1 MTAFDTALVLGS
13 AAAALTWAALAAH
26 VLTVQHWRARAHAAV
41 ANALAALASDEVR
54 LLTVVERLARVRPL
68 LAHASREMIMR
79 AAADDE
85 TTPEMFDVWAE
96 YLASTWGLDILEQ
109 DAAAHHNARD
119 KWRRMTALR
128 ILGHL
133 DHPRGIALLARAV
146 SESDEDV
153 ALVAL
158 AQLGQ
163 SNDPHAVRILIDAL
177 VHQPHPAARVAA
189 QLDRSP
195 QYLAVHLQP
204 LLGHADP
211 VVRMWAATL
220 LGRYPEVPG
229 LERELTTLADDA
241 DPRVRKAAV
250 QSLGLVGDVEAT
262 RAALRL
268 LTDPVPFVRATAAR
282 ALGVLDRP
290 EYAREVTT
298 LLGDRDWWVRF
309 AAKECLEMMGE
320 DIWPVL
326 VRLLDSPDR
335 FVRNGAA
342 EVFQNL
348 GLLDSFILMEAA
360 SDGPAADK
368 IDMLRRIT
376 VAGGVRLT
384 DSLVERAGAAMGLR
398 VRQLLTTI
406 GLEHVEAA

>member
-1 MTAFDTALVLGS
+1 
-13 AAAALTWAALAAH
+13 
-26 VLTVQHWRARAHAAV
+26 
-41 ANALAALASDEVR
+41 
-54 LLTVVERLARVRPL
+54 
-68 LAHASREMIMR
+68 
-79 AAADDE
+79 
-85 TTPEMFDVWAE
+85 
-96 YLASTWGLDILEQ
+96 
-109 DAAAHHNARD
+109 
-119 KWRRMTALR
+119 MTALR

-133 DHPRGIALLARAV
+133 DQTLGLGLLARAV
-146 SESDEDV
+146 DEADEDI

-158 AQLGQ
+158 AQLGR
-163 SNDPHAVRILIDAL
+163 SNDPAAVTILIDAL
-177 VHQPHPAARVAA
+177 KRQLYPAARIAA

-195 QYLAVHLQP
+195 QHLADRLRP
-204 LLGHADP
+204 LLDDADP
-211 VVRMWAATL
+211 VVRMWSATL
-220 LGRYPEVPG
+220 LGRYPDVPG
-229 LERELTTLADDA
+229 LERALAALAADA
-241 DPRVRKAAV
+241 DPRVRKAAM
-250 QSLGLVGDVEAT
+250 QSLGLIGDELAT
-262 RAALRL
+262 TTALRL
-268 LTDPVPFVRATAAR
+268 LTDPAPFVRATAAR
-282 ALGVLDRP
+282 ALGMLDRP
-290 EYAREVTT
+290 EHARDVTA
-298 LLGDRDWWVRF
+298 LLGDKDWWVRF

-320 DIWPVL
+320 EVWPVL

-360 SDGPAADK
+360 SDEPAAAK

>member
-1 MTAFDTALVLGS
+1 MPTLDTILVLALV
-13 AAAALTWAALAAH
+13 AAVLTWAGLALH
-26 VLTVQHWRARAHAAV
+26 VLAVQHHRARAHAAV
-41 ANALAALASDEVR
+41 ARATAVLASEGVR
-54 LLTVVERLARVRPL
+54 HLTVLERLERVRPFL
-68 LAHASREMIMR
+68 EEASREMIMR
-79 AAADDE
+79 AAADEE
-85 TTPEMFDVWAE
+85 TPAENFDVWAE
-96 YLASTWGLDILEQ
+96 YLAAKWGFAVLEQ
-109 DAAAHHNARD
+109 DAASHASARD

-133 DHPRGIALLARAV
+133 DQTLGLGLLARAV
-146 SESDEDV
+146 DEADEDI

-158 AQLGQ
+158 AQLGR
-163 SNDPHAVRILIDAL
+163 SNDPAAVTILIDAL
-177 VHQPHPAARVAA
+177 KRQLYPAAHIAA

-195 QYLAVHLQP
+195 QHLADRLRP
-204 LLGHADP
+204 LLDDADP
-211 VVRMWAATL
+211 VVRLWSATL
-220 LGRYPEVPG
+220 LGRYPDVPG
-229 LERELTTLADDA
+229 LERALAALAADA
-241 DPRVRKAAV
+241 DPRVRKAAM
-250 QSLGLVGDVEAT
+250 QSLGLIGDELAT
-262 RAALRL
+262 TTALRL
-268 LTDPVPFVRATAAR
+268 LTDPAPFVRATAAR
-282 ALGVLDRP
+282 ALGMLDRP
-290 EYAREVTT
+290 EHARDVTA
-298 LLGDRDWWVRF
+298 LLGDKDWWVRF

-320 DIWPVL
+320 EVWPVL

-360 SDGPAADK
+360 SDEPAAAK